1 MMIQPTTRAGLTLV
15 ELIAALVIAAAVTAI
30 GIAFLRPV
38 SDTGKQRSCDLTR
51 QLLQNDAQR
60 YVESTGRMPRSDL
73 RELQTDQFSGTVL
86 PSCPV
91 TGQSY
96 RLSRTGT
103 VGCPTHEATRS
114 K

>member
-1 MMIQPTTRAGLTLV
+1 M
-15 ELIAALVIAAAVTAI
+15 
-30 GIAFLRPV
+30 
-38 SDTGKQRSCDLTR
+38 TR

-73 RELQTDQFSGTVL
+73 RELQTDQLSGSAL
-86 PSCPV
+86 PTCPV
-91 TGQSY
+91 GQSY

>member
-1 MMIQPTTRAGLTLV
+1 M
-15 ELIAALVIAAAVTAI
+15 
-30 GIAFLRPV
+30 
-38 SDTGKQRSCDLTR
+38 TR

-73 RELQTDQFSGTVL
+73 RELQTDQFSGGVL
-86 PSCPV
+86 PTCPV